1 MWSPTVGNFTTTEL
15 AIVPPRSTFR
25 FDVDGTPVASPG
37 RTETKPAAPASTAV
51 TVNDT
56 AVAPNGTNEPTTV
69 TRCSTPSTNE
79 TKPRS
84 LRVSTT
90 RCGVT
95 GTYELAN
102 DEPPVARTTA
112 SPPAP
117 TTDATTTPAINPRTP
132 SKRPTI
138 TNSNQVNSQA
148 FRPEVLEK
156 LLYNL
161 IKLPSGGLSRPISLR
176 WELRRHASAT
186 R

>member
-1 MWSPTVGNFTTTEL
+1 M
-15 AIVPPRSTFR
+15 PPRSTFK

-37 RTETKPAAPASTAV
+37 RTVTKPAAPASTAV

-56 AVAPNGTNEPTTV
+56 AVAPNGTNEPTIV

-90 RCGVT
+90 RTGVT
-95 GTYELAN
+95 GTNELTN

-117 TTDATTTPAINPRTP
+117 TTDATNTPATKLRTP

-161 IKLPSGGLSRPISLR
+161 IKLPSGDLSRPISLR
-176 WELRRHASAT
+176 LGLQRHAFVA

>member
-1 MWSPTVGNFTTTEL
+1 M
-15 AIVPPRSTFR
+15 PPRSTFR

-37 RTETKPAAPASTAV
+37 STETKPAALASTAV

-56 AVAPNGTNEPTTV
+56 AVAPNGTSGPTIV
-69 TRCSTPSTNE
+69 TLCSTPLTNE

-117 TTDATTTPAINPRTP
+117 TIDATNTPATKPRIP
-132 SKRPTI
+132 NKRPTI

-148 FRPEVLEK
+148 FRPDVLCITCIIHQH
-156 LLYNL
+156 L
-161 IKLPSGGLSRPISLR
+161 IKSIPVIYRAQSVFGWGFD
-176 WELRRHASAT
+176 SALL
-186 R
+186 